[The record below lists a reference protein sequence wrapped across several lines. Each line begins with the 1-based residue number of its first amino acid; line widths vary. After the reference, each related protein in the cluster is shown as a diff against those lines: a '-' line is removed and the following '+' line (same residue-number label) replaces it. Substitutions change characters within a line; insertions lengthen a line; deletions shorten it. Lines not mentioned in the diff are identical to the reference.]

1 MEGDYLNYMLKQK
14 MLATIDTSYVGEQG
28 VDEVISKSQ
37 EILKGVRYLEE
48 KQLVQKFLYEIG
60 HETGLG
66 VYGETQVRQ
75 YLNAGI
81 VDLLLVSEKINTLHV
96 FVKCKNC
103 GATEDSL
110 IPTANLVKFEQDLLS
125 ATCKKCNS
133 AALAVDESKDL
144 VDELIEIAEKQNSKV
159 AVISTETNEG
169 VMLKDSFGGI
179 AAILRYRAS

>member
-1 MEGDYLNYMLKQK
+1 
-14 MLATIDTSYVGEQG
+14 
-28 VDEVISKSQ
+28 
-37 EILKGVRYLEE
+37 
-48 KQLVQKFLYEIG
+48 
-60 HETGLG
+60 
-66 VYGETQVRQ
+66 VYGETVVRK

-96 FVKCKNC
+96 YVKCKNC
-103 GATEDSL
+103 GATDDSL

-125 ATCKKCNS
+125 TSCKKCN
-133 AALAVDESKDL
+133 AASLAVDESKDL
-144 VDELIEIAEKQNSKV
+144 VDELIEIADKQNTKV